1 MDLIWI
7 NLNHRF
13 KAYVGESSLDL
24 AQIHQ
29 IRSPPGLKKKLK
41 IIGQKFVISSRH
53 TLIKPNDKILV
64 CFHKFF
70 ICFKFMQCPFICFMF
85 MVSIYLFYVYGVHLF
100 VLCLWC
106 PFICVMFMV
115 SIYSCYVYGVHLFV
129 LCLWCP
135 FICFMFMQSIYLFYV
150 HVVHLF
156 VRSLGFI
163 QGVLQQFLIKLKWL
177 FRP

>member
-13 KAYVGESSLDL
+13 KTYVGESSLDL

-64 CFHKFF
+64 CFHKVFV
-70 ICFKFMQCPFICFMF
+70 CFKFM
-85 MVSIYLFYVYGVHLF
+85 L
-100 VLCLWC
+100 
-106 PFICVMFMV
+106 
-115 SIYSCYVYGVHLFV
+115 
-129 LCLWCP
+129 
-135 FICFMFMQSIYLFYV
+135 SIYLFYV

-163 QGVLQQFLIKLKWL
+163 QGVLQ
-177 FRP
+177 